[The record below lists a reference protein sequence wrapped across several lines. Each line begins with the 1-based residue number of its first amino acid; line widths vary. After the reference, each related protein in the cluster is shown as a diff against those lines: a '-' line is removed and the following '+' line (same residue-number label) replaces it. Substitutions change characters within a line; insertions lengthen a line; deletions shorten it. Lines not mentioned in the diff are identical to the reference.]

1 MTTTVR
7 LLGRPEI
14 TTDGQRAPVRGQ
26 KSWALLA
33 LLALSNRPISRQRV
47 ATMLFDRADDP
58 LGALRWTLAQL
69 RRSLGGAAELGGD
82 PLELGRTPKVVVDV
96 DVLANGTWVEALA
109 LPGLGETLLAGID
122 IEASGGFDA
131 WLSAERVRTD
141 AMAAGHLSEAALSG
155 LADGRLDEAA
165 RAAGRLVELQPL
177 DEAHHE
183 LLVQALA
190 MAGDTEGAR
199 RHVAAATRLLT
210 EELGVAPSPTLAAA
224 ARVPPGSGARSPSEG
239 RASVIAQLDAGE
251 AAVSAGAIEAGLDC
265 LRRAVHLST
274 RIDDPPLQIRALT
287 SLGSALVHGLRGSD
301 TEGAVTLHHAIAI
314 GQERDE
320 GPATAPAHRELGWVA
335 VQQGR
340 QHQAIAWLDRAA
352 ELADSPAEHA
362 RILGVRGIT
371 LDDTGRHRD
380 ALDTLCASGR
390 LAAEHDEIRQLA
402 WTLAMRART
411 HLQLGEHSEAEP
423 LVAEALRL
431 TRLQNWNAFLPY
443 PLTQLAELQ
452 LLDGDRDAAVENL
465 EHALALGC
473 HIGDPCWEAL
483 AERGLAWEL
492 SMRGKTEAA
501 VAELESARRCCGRHP
516 DTYRWVT
523 AQILA
528 ATCEIGVNRN
538 LPSAP
543 RWVDELEAF
552 SGAAGLRD
560 LVVRAHLHRAALGTA
575 DALETATLLAL
586 DLDNPTLPIPAALVT

>member
-1 MTTTVR
+1 M
-7 LLGRPEI
+7 
-14 TTDGQRAPVRGQ
+14 
-26 KSWALLA
+26 
-33 LLALSNRPISRQRV
+33 
-47 ATMLFDRADDP
+47 
-58 LGALRWTLAQL
+58 
-69 RRSLGGAAELGGD
+69 
-82 PLELGRTPKVVVDV
+82 
-96 DVLANGTWVEALA
+96 
-109 LPGLGETLLAGID
+109 
-122 IEASGGFDA
+122 
-131 WLSAERVRTD
+131 
-141 AMAAGHLSEAALSG
+141 
-155 LADGRLDEAA
+155 
-165 RAAGRLVELQPL
+165 
-177 DEAHHE
+177 
-183 LLVQALA
+183 
-190 MAGDTEGAR
+190 
-199 RHVAAATRLLT
+199 
-210 EELGVAPSPTLAAA
+210 
-224 ARVPPGSGARSPSEG
+224 
-239 RASVIAQLDAGE
+239 
-251 AAVSAGAIEAGLDC
+251 SAGAIQAGLDC
-265 LRRAVHLST
+265 LRRAVHLSA

-340 QHQAIAWLDRAA
+340 QHQAITWLDRAA

-380 ALDTLCASGR
+380 ALETLCASGR
-390 LAAEHDEIRQLA
+390 LAAEHNEVRQLA

-431 TRLQNWNAFLPY
+431 TRLQNWNAFLSY

-452 LLDGDRDAAVENL
+452 LLDGDHDAAVENL
-465 EHALALGC
+465 EHALALGR

-483 AERGLAWEL
+483 AGRGLAWEL
-492 SMRGKTEAA
+492 SMRGKADAA

-528 ATCEIGVNRN
+528 ATCEIGVTRN

-560 LVVRAHLHRAALGTA
+560 LVVRAHLHRARSAPRRRSRPRPSWPWISTTPPCPSRPPSSPELAQASDPDPLDPLAAPARQQRPPTDGVHPQVLDRVERDQDRGQQEEGGGGRQVGRGHDEEHHDTRCGQPRGGHEVEHRPAGVAEGGQVQRAAPEEQPHAAGRESGAGWATA
-575 DALETATLLAL
+575 SRSPTATAM
-586 DLDNPTLPIPAALVT
+586 IAAISERWP